1 MRAGVISGG
10 DLLTKKEL
18 QDHRRDGKGDLFR
31 LVALF
36 HSRRRRRTAMI
47 YEDKAGGK
55 SRVWDEWQPPM
66 KKTEEVGITNE
77 RSQLLRAEDFL
88 LPYAKT
94 PLEEDP
100 SSHFFSRHI
109 NPSFVEGHL
118 HSQ

>member
-18 QDHRRDGKGDLFR
+18 QDQRRDGKGDLFR

-36 HSRRRRRTAMI
+36 HSRRRRRRRTAMI

-66 KKTEEVGITNE
+66 KKTEEVGITN
-77 RSQLLRAEDFL
+77 AEGVNF
-88 LPYAKT
+88 
-94 PLEEDP
+94 
-100 SSHFFSRHI
+100 
-109 NPSFVEGHL
+109 
-118 HSQ
+118 